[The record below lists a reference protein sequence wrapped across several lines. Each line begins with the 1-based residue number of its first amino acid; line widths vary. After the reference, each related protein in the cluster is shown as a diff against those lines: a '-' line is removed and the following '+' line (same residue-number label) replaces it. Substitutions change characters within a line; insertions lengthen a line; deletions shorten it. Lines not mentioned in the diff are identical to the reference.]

1 MPEIRLIDEDGAQL
15 GILSTRDALQKAQES
30 GLDLIL
36 ISPQAK
42 PPVCRLG
49 DYGKIKYEQSKK
61 EKEARKASKPGVL
74 KELKLSVKIDKHDL
88 EVRINH
94 AREFLEKRH
103 KVKFVVFMRGREISH
118 KDIAFNLLKKLIE
131 ALADCSQVEMGP
143 KEEGRS
149 IILLVGPRAKEK
161 KNAQD
166 KNAQSSSQ
174 EIQAN

>member
-36 ISPQAK
+36 ISPQSK

-49 DYGKIKYEQSKK
+49 DFGKIKYEQSKK
-61 EKEARKASKPGVL
+61 EKEARKASKAGVL
-74 KELKLSVKIDKHDL
+74 KELKISVKIDKHDL

-94 AREFLEKRH
+94 AREFLEKRY
-103 KVKFVVFMRGREISH
+103 KVKFVTFLRGREISH
-118 KDIAFNLLKKLIE
+118 KDLAFNLFHKLIE
-131 ALADCSQVEMGP
+131 ALKEYGQIELGP

-149 IILLVGPRAKEK
+149 IILLVGPKTKEK
-161 KNAQD
+161 KNAQVKD
-166 KNAQSSSQ
+166 AQSSSQ